1 MEVSFRTTYICL
13 VIFTYSKL
21 MKPYLLLLTF
31 FFFANQAGYSQV
43 KFSSPSDDLLAF
55 SDTVKNKKGEILQE
69 VLIISQQQKTIVK
82 GGKSSIKPL
91 DLPQATLVLGKETI
105 QQQQILR
112 LSDAL
117 KNANGIYVSGAS
129 NAAGNNQEELG
140 ARGFTFGGGN
150 TFKNGVRING
160 TLIPETSSLESLEI
174 IKGSAALL
182 YGNVAPGGIL
192 NLITKKP
199 RFDSG
204 GEISYR
210 GTEYNFMKPTLD
222 VYGAVN
228 NSNTVAYRFISSY
241 EQGNSFRDEVQ
252 SRRSYFNPSI
262 LLDISAKTSLLFEA
276 DYTLDNRTPDFGL
289 TTIDYKIANLSRNAF
304 LGFNWGKFDSEQVGF
319 TSTLQHD
326 LNKNWQLKGI
336 FSFQSYTTQLLS
348 SLRPNVTNMVQI
360 NGDWTRGVQ
369 QLDADQNYSL
379 IEWDVNGKF
388 STGKLKHSL
397 LLGVDADQTLSTSLA
412 YKNIT
417 FYDKINIFNPALVIE
432 KNTLYTNTLVPALDK
447 NTNAVAYIKRAGVY
461 VQDLIE
467 LSQKLKVLAGVRY
480 SYLENTNST
489 LTYST
494 AANVETKTTDKIVSP
509 KLGLIYQPTKSQS
522 IFASYSDSFVLNTGT
537 DRNLNA
543 LPNSTLHQYEL
554 GVKNEL
560 AKGKLVANCTAY
572 LIDYSNLAQTDFSN
586 GNTNTNIKELAGAYQ
601 SKGIELDITGHHKGL
616 RLIAG
621 YSFNETKYT
630 KSNIYN
636 PGTLLRFTPKHT
648 ANASAFY
655 TVEETKFKGLE
666 LGIQTTYTGE
676 RLGGRLKPNNAST
689 PAELARKP
697 IPVEGF
703 VQVDA
708 SIGYTLGGC
717 SWRIKLTNLANA
729 LSYYVYDDNTVTPIA
744 PRMLTTTFAYK
755 F

>member
-1 MEVSFRTTYICL
+1 
-13 VIFTYSKL
+13 
-21 MKPYLLLLTF
+21 MKRNHLLLVLVGFLTQQHF
-31 FFFANQAGYSQV
+31 GQA
-43 KFSSPSDDLLAF
+43 KFTPSTEELLAY

-69 VLIISQQQKTIVK
+69 VTILSQQQKTIVK
-82 GGKSSIKPL
+82 GGKSSLKPL

-105 QQQQILR
+105 KQQQILR

-140 ARGFTFGGGN
+140 ARGFTFSGGN

-160 TLIPETSSLESLEI
+160 SLLPETSSLESLEI
-174 IKGSAALL
+174 IKGSTALL
-182 YGNVAPGGIL
+182 YGNVAPGGML

-210 GTEYNFMKPTLD
+210 GTEYNFMKPTID

-228 NSNTVAYRFISSY
+228 NSHTVAYRFISSY

-252 SRRSYFNPSI
+252 SRRNYFNPSVFLDFSAQTN
-262 LLDISAKTSLLFEA
+262 LLIEA
-276 DYTLDNRTPDFGL
+276 DYTLDTRTPDFGI
-289 TTIDYKIANLSRNAF
+289 TTIDYKIMNLPRNTF
-304 LGFNWGKFDSEQVGF
+304 LGYNWGKFKSEQVGI

-336 FSFQSYTTQLLS
+336 FSYQGYNTQLLS
-348 SLRPNVTNMVQI
+348 SLRPNVTNMVQA
-360 NGDWTRGVQ
+360 NGDWIRGVQ
-369 QLDADQNYSL
+369 QADAVQNYSL
-379 IEWDVNGKF
+379 VEWDLTGKF
-388 STGKLKHSL
+388 STGSVQHNL
-397 LLGVDADQTLSTSLA
+397 LVGFDADQSNTTNLA
-412 YKNIT
+412 YKNIS
-417 FYDKINIFNPALVIE
+417 FFDKINCYNPSVILE
-432 KNTLYTNTLVPALDK
+432 KNPLYLNAAQPVLDK
-447 NTNAVAYIKRAGVY
+447 NTSALARIKRAGIY
-461 VQDLIE
+461 AQDLLAI
-467 LSQKLKVLAGVRY
+467 SQKLKVLAGLRY
-480 SYLENTNST
+480 SYLDNNSSTYTYATATTAETTTN
-489 LTYST
+489 
-494 AANVETKTTDKIVSP
+494 NKIFSP
-509 KLGLIYQPTKSQS
+509 KLGVIYQPNTTHSL
-522 IFASYSDSFVLNTGT
+522 FASYSDSFVLNTGT
-537 DRNLNA
+537 DRFLNA
-543 LPNSTLHQYEL
+543 LPHSTLNQYEL
-554 GVKNEL
+554 GSKNEF
-560 AKGKLVANCTAY
+560 AKGRLVANCTAY

-601 SKGIELDITGHHKGL
+601 SKGVELDITGYHKGL

-636 PGTLLRFTPKHT
+636 PGTMLRFTPKHT

-666 LGIQTTYTGE
+666 LGIQTSYTGE

-708 SIGYTLGGC
+708 SVGYTLGNC
-717 SWRIKLTNLANA
+717 NWRIKLNNLANA

-744 PRMLTTTFAYK
+744 PRQLSSTFTYK

>member
-1 MEVSFRTTYICL
+1 MELYKRRRYICL

-21 MKPYLLLLTF
+21 MKTYFLLLSFL
-31 FFFANQAGYSQV
+31 FAAQAGLSQV
-43 KFSSPSDDLLAF
+43 KFAHSSDDLFAF
-55 SDTVKNKKGEILQE
+55 NDTVKNKKGEILQE
-69 VLIISQQQKTIVK
+69 VIIISQQQKTIVK

-105 QQQQILR
+105 KQQQILR

-140 ARGFTFGGGN
+140 ARGFTFSGGN

-160 TLIPETSSLESLEI
+160 SLLPETSSLESLEI

-262 LLDISAKTSLLFEA
+262 LLDISATTSLLFEA
-276 DYTLDNRTPDFGL
+276 DYTLDTRTPDFGL
-289 TTIDYKIANLSRNAF
+289 TTIDYKIADMPRNAF
-304 LGFNWGKFDSEQVGF
+304 LGFNWGKFNSEQVGF
-319 TSTLQHD
+319 TSTLLHD
-326 LNKNWQLKGI
+326 LNKNWQLKGV
-336 FSFQSYTTQLLS
+336 FSFQGYNTQLLS
-348 SLRPNVTNMVQI
+348 SLRPNVTNMVQA
-360 NGDWTRGVQ
+360 NGDWIRGVQ
-369 QLDADQNYSL
+369 QLHANQNYSL

-388 STGKLKHSL
+388 NTGKLKHNL
-397 LLGVDADQTLSTSLA
+397 LLGADADQSNTTTLA
-412 YKNIT
+412 YKNINY
-417 FYDKINIFNPALVIE
+417 YDKINIFSPAVVIE

-447 NTNAVAYIKRAGVY
+447 NTNAIAYIKRAGFY

-480 SYLENTNST
+480 SYLENTSNT
-489 LTYST
+489 LTYATT
-494 AANVETKTTDKIVSP
+494 ASVETKTTDKIFSP
-509 KLGLIYQPTKSQS
+509 KLGLIYQPTKTQS

-537 DRNLNA
+537 DRNLKA

-560 AKGKLVANCTAY
+560 AKGKLIANCTAY

-601 SKGIELDITGHHKGL
+601 SKGVELDITGYHKGL

-636 PGTLLRFTPKHT
+636 PGTMLRFTPKHT

-703 VQVDA
+703 LQLDLSVGY
-708 SIGYTLGGC
+708 SIKDLTLRTRL
-717 SWRIKLTNLANA
+717 SNITNEI
-729 LSYYVYDDNTVTPIA
+729 SYYVYDDNTVTPIA
-744 PRMLTTTFAYK
+744 PRMLTTTLTYK